1 MKHSRPT
8 VTDRLAL
15 LAALVAVFGEM
26 HPLWDQW
33 AQDDHD
39 ASNKDVYG
47 RHLVYRDGTK
57 VGDEDEEDD
66 RTGQP
71 TMTASAFG
79 RRCVGRHVASYTAG
93 QLAVT
98 VAATR
103 ALGYR
108 IPTRAMLAGTAINAV
123 THAVIDRR
131 KPLLWLADKIGKT
144 GYIDHCTA
152 VRKPGDEAEL
162 SGPGTALMELDQA
175 LHRAIGVGAALTTT
189 ILATRP
195 GRATRRRR

>member
-1 MKHSRPT
+1 MTHSRPT
-8 VTDRLAL
+8 VTDSLAL
-15 LAALVAVFGEM
+15 LAALVAVYGEM
-26 HPLWDQW
+26 HPFWDQW

-39 ASNKDVYG
+39 ASHKDTYG
-47 RHLVYRDGTK
+47 SHLVYRDGIK
-57 VGDEDEEDD
+57 VGDEDDD

-71 TMTASAFG
+71 TVTASAFG
-79 RRCVGRHVASYTAG
+79 RRCVGRHVASYSAG

-98 VAATR
+98 VAVTR

-108 IPTRAMLAGTAINAV
+108 IPARALLAGTAINSI

-152 VRKPGDEAEL
+152 VRKPGDTEAEL

-189 ILATRP
+189 ILATRT